1 MTTIGALFRGNSSVG
16 RAIPCQGIGRRF
28 EPGFPL
34 QNLEP
39 RFVRGFIFWMY
50 EFGMIVTL
58 AEWQSGYAAVCKT
71 VDLGSIPG
79 SASKSKYCVC
89 PGGGIGR
96 RKGLKIPRLNR
107 RAGSIPAPGTIC
119 DLSNIFL
126 SKTNQS

>member
-1 MTTIGALFRGNSSVG
+1 MIDTLIAVTTIGALFRGNSSVG

-39 RFVRGFIFWMY
+39 RLVRGFIFWMY

-79 SASKSKYCVC
+79 SASKIFV
-89 PGGGIGR
+89 
-96 RKGLKIPRLNR
+96 LKLVFFS
-107 RAGSIPAPGTIC
+107 SISIT
-119 DLSNIFL
+119 L
-126 SKTNQS
+126 